1 MGSFWFQPWY
11 FVWVLAPAALWV
23 DGHFPRQG
31 LPWACCG
38 ALCSNVVYDHLT
50 QLPIA
55 AVPETHLYRVG
66 VTVLVVM
73 TIWMPLLF
81 RQMAM
86 RFTSG

>member
-1 MGSFWFQPWY
+1 
-11 FVWVLAPAALWV
+11 V